1 MPWAGFL
8 LYIDAT
14 PVYRGQIVQ
23 DNKPFRPIN
32 RSIPPETG
40 AWRPF
45 PAVQDYELQTVL
57 PGLLSAETHSR
68 RAPGPVQDP
77 EPPGLSLYLWTL
89 RTFTWCCLVQGHAWA
104 SGADAEEQFWFVCE
118 LGKSHASNFQVGI
131 RVSILSYE
139 FFTSSNAGICLQT
152 IKPRRSRFIL

>member
-32 RSIPPETG
+32 RSIPSETG

-57 PGLLSAETHSR
+57 PGLLSAEIHSR
-68 RAPGPVQDP
+68 WAPGPVQDP
-77 EPPGLSLYLWTL
+77 EPPDLSLYLWTL
-89 RTFTWCCLVQGHAWA
+89 RTFAWCCLVQGHAW
-104 SGADAEEQFWFVCE
+104 GPAEPM
-118 LGKSHASNFQVGI
+118 
-131 RVSILSYE
+131 RRTILVYVRTWEKPCLE
-139 FFTSSNAGICLQT
+139 FPG
-152 IKPRRSRFIL
+152 RY

>member
-1 MPWAGFL
+1 MPLAWFL

-23 DNKPFRPIN
+23 DNKPVGLHHWGL
-32 RSIPPETG
+32 SSETG

-77 EPPGLSLYLWTL
+77 EPPDLSLYLWTL
-89 RTFTWCCLVQGHAWA
+89 RTFVWCCLVQGHAWA
-104 SGADAEEQFWFVCE
+104 GGADAGGTILVCVRTWE
-118 LGKSHASNFQVGI
+118 KPCL
-131 RVSILSYE
+131 E
-139 FFTSSNAGICLQT
+139 FPG
-152 IKPRRSRFIL
+152 RY